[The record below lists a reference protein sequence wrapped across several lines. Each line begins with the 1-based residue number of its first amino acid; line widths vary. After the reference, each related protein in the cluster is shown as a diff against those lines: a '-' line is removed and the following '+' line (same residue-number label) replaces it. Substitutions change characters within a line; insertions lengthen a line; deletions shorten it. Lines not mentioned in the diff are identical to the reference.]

1 MAATCPHC
9 GRPSQ
14 TPAGWYPDPENPAQ
28 QRYWDGKQWSRTR
41 DNDSGLVPIV
51 SKFSIWSLVLT
62 LAPFLLSALIT
73 AIVAVTGPWPL
84 PLTVVLFAVIF
95 SMGVSGFVLGINAF
109 RGHRTAPGAMGK
121 GLAITS
127 IVLGTLIFLLMIFL
141 LLFGSTAANRIISG
155 VSLVVGAVVWWVT
168 NQKLKQAS
176 TN

>member
-1 MAATCPHC
+1 
-9 GRPSQ
+9 
-14 TPAGWYPDPENPAQ
+14 
-28 QRYWDGKQWSRTR
+28 
-41 DNDSGLVPIV
+41 
-51 SKFSIWSLVLT
+51 
-62 LAPFLLSALIT
+62 
-73 AIVAVTGPWPL
+73 
-84 PLTVVLFAVIF
+84 
-95 SMGVSGFVLGINAF
+95 
-109 RGHRTAPGAMGK
+109 MGK